1 MSTSVA
7 TAFRVVIPARLG
19 STRLPEK
26 VLRPIAGRPLVQ
38 YVYEAACRSGAEE
51 VILAVDDPRL
61 ADACRA
67 FGAEVEMT
75 SPSHNSGTDRI
86 NEVASTRGW
95 PAETLIV
102 NVQGDEPLMPPAMIR
117 EAAQLL
123 ATDAQAD
130 IATLCH
136 PLHDREDW
144 LNPNFVK
151 VVMNA
156 RGHALYFSRA
166 PIPWKREGA
175 SRESPLPTGLAYRH
189 IGLYAYR
196 AGALA
201 RFAAMPTSMLEQCES
216 LEQLRALEN
225 GLRIRVGVSAV
236 PPPRGVDTEED
247 LQVVAAMIEGG
258 ASA

>member
-1 MSTSVA
+1 MSAAAA

-38 YVYEAACRSGAEE
+38 YVYEAACRSGARE
-51 VILAVDDPRL
+51 VIVAVDHPRL

-67 FGAEVEMT
+67 FGAEVVMT

-86 NEVASTRGW
+86 NEVALGRGW
-95 PAETLIV
+95 PADTLIV

-117 EAAQLL
+117 EAAELL
-123 ATDAQAD
+123 AADAHAD

-136 PLHDREDW
+136 ALHSREDW

-151 VVMNA
+151 VVMDT

-166 PIPWKREGA
+166 PIPWKREGT
-175 SRESPLPTGLAYRH
+175 RLESPLPPGLAFRH

-201 RFAAMPTSMLEQCES
+201 RFAALPASPLEQCES

-225 GLRIRVGVSAV
+225 GLRIHVGVSAV

-247 LQVVAAMIEGG
+247 LSAVAAIIE
-258 ASA
+258 SQR